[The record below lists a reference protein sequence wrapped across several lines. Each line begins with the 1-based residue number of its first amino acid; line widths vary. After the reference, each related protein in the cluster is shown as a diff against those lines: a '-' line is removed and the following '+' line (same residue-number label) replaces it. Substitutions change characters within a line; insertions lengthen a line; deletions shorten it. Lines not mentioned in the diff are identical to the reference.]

1 MPVPALPT
9 NIRPGWKSFSRSNA
23 LAYFG
28 SSLVTL
34 KKSFITYPPIF
45 FVFTPIFVIFRNDN
59 IVGNAK
65 KQFFEAISVERVIK
79 FFNGYLKNNQ
89 VLPLQDEQPQV

>member
-1 MPVPALPT
+1 M
-9 NIRPGWKSFSRSNA
+9 
-23 LAYFG
+23 
-28 SSLVTL
+28 TL
-34 KKSFITYPPIF
+34 KKSFITFPPIF

-79 FFNGYLKNNQ
+79 FFKSNLKNNK
-89 VLPLQDEQPQV
+89 VLPLEDGQPQV